1 MLPTKAIRPLCHN
14 CKLELFSLFIHESS
28 SPLSRLR
35 QLKQPRLQLF
45 KSQSRAYRATISR
58 RLENTVI
65 EPEAGSE
72 AIAQPIPTQD
82 HEAAARKARDDFG
95 HTLPANILSSE
106 EYKIYERLYGTPLRQ
121 PVSDDVKGLQ
131 PELDEEEMA
140 ETEAEGELTIYR
152 QNKEGEFEAIEN
164 EFEDDEDV
172 EFDEEFEEGEEE
184 EDEDGNPIKPEDER
198 SNKAREALRLDMMA
212 AENKHYS
219 ETMEVNEDGSINYG
233 PRTHPYTIAGRYGTE
248 PYSITVPNRTIVK
261 PITEMLRI
269 VTRKQLLEQAQKI
282 FGGPRLQDSVSTPL
296 KPKAEHFQQKPVP
309 LEATQAKM
317 TEMEANAFVAV
328 NLPGIYASATSIL
341 VECRKRLGSN
351 WLEELLAKE
360 GGPRILDAGAAG
372 AGVLAWQDILRAEW
386 QRLNPDVKQ
395 GDPVPFGKSTV
406 VIGSSELRS
415 RVRLLLDN
423 TTFIP
428 RMPDFVPTRDLPGVP
443 SYDPLLRK
451 QYDVVIAAHSLWTLK
466 EDYMRKAQ
474 IQNYF
479 TLLNPNGGVL
489 IILEKGVP
497 RGFELVAGARD
508 TLLKHHISSPGEAE
522 QIIQLTGNR
531 THKEPGMI
539 IAPCT
544 SHGQCPMYL
553 EPGQMSY
560 RKDWCYFAQRFV
572 RPPFLQDLLG
582 KSRHNHEDIQF
593 SYVAIRRG
601 IDTRP
606 QGQAPKDEALTLSA
620 LKGYEKSDVEPNM
633 LSLPRLLLPPLKRH
647 KHVVMDVCTPA
658 GKIERWTTSFSFSRQ
673 SYRDGRKA
681 RWGDL
686 WALGAKVRV
695 VRTARTGY
703 LKAPVKVKVR
713 GKSRVPVN
721 VDRDDFGKI
730 NRNVSPVTSRDRISS
745 GKQPKKKRHSKQ
757 EEEMEME

>member
-1 MLPTKAIRPLCHN
+1 MLPTRATRPLCYS
-14 CKLELFSLFIHESS
+14 CKLELFNLFIHESL
-28 SPLSRLR
+28 PISRLG
-35 QLKQPRLQLF
+35 QLRQPRLQLF
-45 KSQSRAYRATISR
+45 KRQSRAYRATIAR
-58 RLENTVI
+58 RIADSVKE
-65 EPEAGSE
+65 SE
-72 AIAQPIPTQD
+72 ARAQEHIQPLLTQD
-82 HEAAARKARDDFG
+82 HEVAARKARDDYG
-95 HTLPANILSSE
+95 PTLPANVLSSE
-106 EYKIYERLYGTPLRQ
+106 EYKVYERLYGTPLREST
-121 PVSDDVKGLQ
+121 SDDTERLRSKF
-131 PELDEEEMA
+131 DEKDLEDI
-140 ETEAEGELTIYR
+140 EANRPLTIYR
-152 QNKEGEFEAIEN
+152 QNKEGEFEAIER
-164 EFEDDEDV
+164 EYEEQKDE
-172 EFDEEFEEGEEE
+172 EFDEEFA
-184 EDEDGNPIKPEDER
+184 EDEDEGVNPIKAEYER
-198 SNKAREALRLDMMA
+198 STKAREALRLDMVA
-212 AENKHYS
+212 AERKHYS
-219 ETMEVNEDGSINYG
+219 ETNEMNEDGSTDDG
-233 PRTHPYTIAGRYGTE
+233 PRVHPHTVAGRYGTE
-248 PYSITVPNRTIVK
+248 PYSITMPNRTFVK

-269 VTRKQLLEQAQKI
+269 ATRKQLVEQAQKT
-282 FGGPRLQDSVSTPL
+282 FGGPRLQDSVATPM
-296 KPKAEHFQQKPVP
+296 KPKAEHFQQKPVA
-309 LEATQAKM
+309 LEAIQARM
-317 TEMEANAFVAV
+317 GEMEANAFVAV
-328 NLPGIYASATSIL
+328 NIPGIYASATSIL
-341 VECRKRLGSN
+341 VECRKRLGSA
-351 WLEELLAKE
+351 WLEELLKKD

-372 AGVLAWQDILRAEW
+372 AGVLAWQDVLRAEW
-386 QRLNPDVKQ
+386 ARLHPDVKQ

-415 RVRLLLDN
+415 RIRLLLDN

-443 SYDPLLRK
+443 SHDPSLRK
-451 QYDVVIAAHSLWTLK
+451 QYDVIIAAHSLWTLK

-508 TLLKHHISSPGEAE
+508 ILLKHHISSPGEAE

-544 SHGQCPMYL
+544 SHGQCPMYP
-553 EPGQMSY
+553 EVGQMIY
-560 RKDWCYFAQRFV
+560 RKDWCHFAQRFV

-582 KSRHNHEDIQF
+582 KSRHNHEDVQF

-606 QGQAPKDEALTLSA
+606 NGQAPSDEAATLTA
-620 LKGYEKSDVEPNM
+620 LKGYEKSEIEPNM

-695 VRTARTGY
+695 IRTARTGH
-703 LKAPVKVKVR
+703 LKSPVKAR
-713 GKSRVPVN
+713 GKSRKPTT
-721 VDRDDFGKI
+721 VDEEKFEKT
-730 NRNVSPVTSRDRISS
+730 NRNVSPDSFRDRRN
-745 GKQPKKKRHSKQ
+745 GDKQPKTKRREKQ
-757 EEEMEME
+757 EDELD